1 MSPAPTG
8 WLLLVHQIPPKPAY
22 FRAKVLRRLTQLGAI
37 PLKKSAYLLPAG
49 DTALEDFHWLRREI
63 VEQGGDAWILQG
75 SLIAGLTDDQA
86 RESFRRARAADFAE
100 LTGEA
105 RALLDRARVA
115 DADHEAV
122 TADWRR
128 LDRRV
133 KAAVRLDFFDA
144 PGREELEVLM
154 DTIDRTLHPAPASAA
169 SAATALRGRTWMTR
183 AGVKVDRIAS
193 AWLIRRFIDPAAT
206 FVFTEPGNEPGTR
219 NVEHPADVVRFDM
232 YEGEFT
238 HDGDLCTF
246 EVLLRASAHAGDSAL
261 QALGQIVHDL
271 DLKDERYQRP
281 ETLGVAAMIQ
291 GITAR
296 HADDNRRLVEGAT
309 LLDALY
315 ASLQEGSSHGD

>member
-1 MSPAPTG
+1 MAEG
-8 WLLLVHQIPPKPAY
+8 RGEWLLLVHSVPPKPPY

-49 DTALEDFHWLRREI
+49 DTAHEDFQWLRREI

-75 SLIAGLTDDQA
+75 SLTAGLTDQQA
-86 RESFRRARAADFAE
+86 RESFRRVRAADFAV
-100 LTGEA
+100 LTADARSLVERA
-105 RALLDRARVA
+105 RAGDPDR
-115 DADHEAV
+115 DALSAE
-122 TADWRR
+122 WRR

-154 DTIDRTLHPAPASAA
+154 ETIDRTLHPSRAA
-169 SAATALRGRTWMTR
+169 DPTSVETLRGRTWMTR
-183 AGVKVDRIAS
+183 AGAKVDRIAS

-206 FVFTEPGNEPGTR
+206 FVFADPGAP
-219 NVEHPADVVRFDM
+219 PPSSDAVRFDM

-246 EVLLRASAHAGDSAL
+246 EVLLRATAKAADPAL
-261 QALGQIVHDL
+261 QAIAQIVHDL
-271 DLKDERYQRP
+271 DLKDDRYQRP
-281 ETLGVAAMIQ
+281 ETLGVGAFIR

-296 HADDNRRLVEGAT
+296 HPDDHRRLAEGAT
-309 LLDALY
+309 MFEALY
-315 ASLQEGSSHGD
+315 SSLSGGGAE